1 MNKLERWKKKIH
13 SLSKAQKIEF
23 VLAMALTI
31 AIIVGVPVY
40 AWFVSSVRMEV
51 LTKVKAPV
59 TLDIKAGHKEDIEY
73 LVLGEVDIEY
83 IEKQSTPKRYVFCVN
98 TGRVGVQ
105 YDIQLAHTTNIP
117 FTYTLYKATEESSAE
132 GADVIY
138 LASDETTKYYYK
150 KNGSALSMTTINA
163 DSENAARYGRT
174 LALQSG
180 TVYDK
185 TYDAASNDGVPE
197 IYAVPLY
204 SQVTVTAEYADFD
217 YYILEL
223 GLDTN
228 TAKKFEK
235 WNMADNNKE
244 TDVIY
249 LSASFHSQ

>member
-1 MNKLERWKKKIH
+1 MNKRESWKEKFH

-31 AIIVGVPVY
+31 AIVIGVPVY

-83 IEKQSTPKRYVFCVN
+83 IDKQDSPKRYVFCVN
-98 TGRVGVQ
+98 TGRVGAQ
-105 YDIQLAHTTNIP
+105 YVIQLAHTTNIP

-138 LASDETTKYYYK
+138 VATDDTKYYYK
-150 KNGSALSMTTINA
+150 KNGAALTMTTLNA
-163 DSENAARYGRT
+163 DTANISRYGRT
-174 LALQSG
+174 LAERSG

-185 TYDAASNDGVPE
+185 TYDVAANDGVPE
-197 IYAVPLY
+197 IYAIPLY
-204 SQVTVTAEYADFD
+204 SQTTVTAEHADFD